1 MQKQNDSIVAK
12 EEFIMPYFDFTDPGF
27 LGYME
32 SEGCMDTNEGLVSR
46 VANVLNNSPNE
57 VIDTTEFRSACIS
70 AGVDPDS
77 FTQADLDS
85 LQRKLK

>member
-1 MQKQNDSIVAK
+1 MDKC
-12 EEFIMPYFDFTDPGF
+12 DFTDAGF

-32 SEGCMDTNEGLVSR
+32 SEGCMDTNEGLISR
-46 VANVLNNSPNE
+46 VENVLNDSPNE
-57 VIDTTEFRSACIS
+57 VIDTEEFLSACIG

>member
-1 MQKQNDSIVAK
+1 MKGR
-12 EEFIMPYFDFTDPGF
+12 FDFTDPGF

-32 SEGCMDTNEGLVSR
+32 SEGCADTDEGLISR
-46 VANVLNNSPNE
+46 VAKVLNESPNE
-57 VIDTTEFRSACIS
+57 EIGTEEFRSACIS

-77 FTQADLDS
+77 FTEEDLKR